1 MGLLVSI
8 LPVAIFLIFLFL
20 LDTFKLVIKR
30 YLFLALLWGII
41 SAVIAY
47 LINNSILDSFSIKL
61 RDYSLYIA
69 PVIEELIKTLFV
81 LWMFHKK
88 KMGFMID
95 AAIYGFAVGSGFS
108 LVENFLYYNSMT
120 DANPLIWIIR
130 GFGTA
135 FMHGGCTSLF
145 AVILIGAK
153 SRNVSNLFIYL
164 ISLLFAYIIH
174 SAFNHMYIDPVI
186 QTIGIII
193 VLPVFFILIFGY
205 NEKQLRSWL
214 EIEFSSEIELLN
226 MINKGQLRSTRS
238 GEYLESLKSRVDG
251 EAIIDMYCYLRIY
264 LELSIK
270 AKRNVMLKESG
281 FSPIFENDIKD
292 KLLEL
297 AHLRR
302 QIGKVGELML
312 SPLIRMN
319 YRDLWKLNTLKD

>member
-1 MGLLVSI
+1 MGLLISI

-30 YLFLALLWGII
+30 YLFFALFWGII
-41 SAVIAY
+41 SAVFSY
-47 LINNSILDSFSIKL
+47 LINNSIIDAFSIKFE
-61 RDYSLYIA
+61 DYSLYIA
-69 PVIEELIKTLFV
+69 PAIEELIKALFV

-108 LVENFLYYNSMT
+108 LVENFLYYNNMT

-135 FMHGGCTSLF
+135 FMHGGCTALF

-153 SRNVSNLFIYL
+153 SRNVSNVIIYL

-174 SAFNHMYIDPVI
+174 STFNHMYIDPVI

-205 NEKQLRSWL
+205 NEKHLRSWL

-251 EAIIDMYCYLRIY
+251 ETMFDMYCYLRIY

-281 FSPIFENDIKD
+281 FTPIFENDIKD

-297 AHLRR
+297 TQIRK

>member
-1 MGLLVSI
+1 MGLLISL

-20 LDTFKLVIKR
+20 LDTFNLVIKW
-30 YLFLALLWGII
+30 YLFSALLWGII
-41 SAVIAY
+41 SAVVAY
-47 LINNSILDSFSIKL
+47 IINNYILDSFSIKL

-69 PVIEELIKTLFV
+69 PAAEELIKALLI
-81 LWMFHKK
+81 LWMFYKK

-108 LVENFLYYNSMT
+108 LVENFLYYNSMI

-135 FMHGGCTSLF
+135 FMHGGCTALF

-153 SRNVSNLFIYL
+153 SRNVSNVFIYL
-164 ISLLFAYIIH
+164 FSLLFAYIIH

-186 QTIGIII
+186 QTIGIIM

-205 NEKQLRSWL
+205 NEKQLRNWL

-226 MINKGQLRSTRS
+226 MINKGQLRSTKP

-251 EAIIDMYCYLRIY
+251 ETMFDMYCYLRIY

-270 AKRNVMLKESG
+270 AKRNVLLKESG
-281 FSPIFENDIKD
+281 FPPIFENDIKD

-297 AHLRR
+297 AQIRK

-312 SPLIRMN
+312 SPLISMN